1 MSQYQQIK
9 VRSLKVGQPLAT
21 DLTDDKGVLLLRAGV
36 VITQGF
42 IDTLTRRG
50 IDTVAKRE
58 TEEARQERE
67 AAEAAE
73 AAQANLKAQ
82 AAGPKKAAR
91 PTQPAATAANPDTT
105 GANPADPEGDLP
117 YGGAALRQRL
127 SLGELNA
134 MTSQAERAFD
144 LSLSRY
150 SELGPQLAAGT
161 VTDLGIASELIDGFN
176 RFVQA
181 DSTLVLSL
189 IRMKGESAGSLYRHG
204 LKSALLTMTLA
215 QQMGFREAQAADG
228 GVAALVHDLGM
239 LRIPDEIRSAQR
251 KLTPAEVLQIQQHP
265 THTLNMLDRITGV
278 DDSIKTAAYQVHERC
293 DASGYPKH
301 RPKQFIHP
309 LAKIIA
315 VADTYAALTA
325 DRPHRS
331 ALSGHEA
338 MKTILREVQAG
349 KHDRS
354 VARALLDTMS
364 LFPIGTLV
372 GLSDGRTARVL
383 RGVPGHSTKPVVV
396 VVKDGQPA
404 DWELDLAEVGD
415 LSITQLVPEEAA
427 ATAA

>member
-1 MSQYQQIK
+1 MSQDQQIK
-9 VRSLKVGQPLAT
+9 VRSLKIGEPLAT
-21 DLTDDKGVLLLRAGV
+21 DLTDDAGVLLLRAGV

-50 IDTVAKRE
+50 IDTVAQRE
-58 TEEARQERE
+58 TEEARHERE
-67 AAEAAE
+67 AAETE
-73 AAQANLKAQ
+73 AAANQAQ
-82 AAGPKKAAR
+82 AQATMPKKTSKTRPSVNTPARSMSAGPSD
-91 PTQPAATAANPDTT
+91 PD
-105 GANPADPEGDLP
+105 GDLP
-117 YGGAALRQRL
+117 YRGNALRQRL

-134 MTSQAERAFD
+134 MTVRAERAFD
-144 LSLSRY
+144 TSLSRY
-150 SELGPQLAAGT
+150 AEIGPQLASGHL
-161 VTDLGIASELIDGFN
+161 TDLGLAAELIDGFN

-181 DSTLVLSL
+181 DPTLVLSL

-215 QQMGFREAQAADG
+215 QQMGFRESQAADG

-239 LRIPDEIRSAQR
+239 LRVPAEVRNARRQ
-251 KLTPAEVLQIQQHP
+251 LTPAETLQIQQHP

-278 DDSIKTAAYQVHERC
+278 DDSVKTAAYQVHERC

-315 VADTYAALTA
+315 VSDTYAALTA
-325 DRPHRS
+325 DRPYRP
-331 ALSGHEA
+331 ALTGHEA

-364 LFPIGTLV
+364 LFPVGTLV

-396 VVKDGQPA
+396 VIKNGRPA
-404 DWELDLAEVGD
+404 DWELDLAEV
-415 LSITQLVPEEAA
+415 
-427 ATAA
+427 